1 MHRSRPRLLLWA
13 PAATAAALLI
23 SATPAAAQ
31 GWLKDAAKRA
41 AKRES
46 ARQVDRAVSTAVR
59 CAVGELKCY
68 EDARARGDEVV
79 FVDERGEVVRDADG
93 KPVDD
98 PARLPG
104 NASTPPASTAAV
116 PPPTAP
122 DASTNSNY
130 DFQPGE
136 ELLFRDD
143 YSGDLVGDFPRD
155 LEFVRGNWDVVEW
168 QGRRLLRNTGPR
180 GAAFRI
186 QLPSTLPEKF
196 TLETEAYF
204 PSGNQQMW
212 LFFEETQNGMGG
224 YPSDRNA
231 IRIAGNHG
239 TGVISHGSRIAES
252 WGRDD
257 SIHSQLVPIRIM
269 ADGGHVKVF
278 VGEHRVANIPNAVLP
293 RTRTLQFENVY
304 FADEENPM
312 YLGPIRIMA
321 GGRDLYQAL
330 ATDGRVAIHDILF
343 DVDAATIRP
352 ESASVLAEIGG
363 MLDGHAGLSL
373 MIEGHTD
380 STGEFDHNM
389 ELSRLRAES
398 VKQWLVEKQGIETS
412 RLRTLGLGST
422 QPKASNDDELGR
434 QQNRRVELVR
444 VR

>member
-1 MHRSRPRLLLWA
+1 MNRPRNLLWA
-13 PAATAAALLI
+13 PTAAAALLL
-23 SATPAAAQ
+23 AAAPAEAQ

-46 ARQVDRAVSTAVR
+46 ARQVDRAVSAAVR

-68 EDARARGDEVV
+68 EDAKARGDEVV

-93 KPVDD
+93 NPVDD

-104 NASTPPASTAAV
+104 NAAAPQPAAPAAPPA
-116 PPPTAP
+116 AP
-122 DASTNSNY
+122 DSSTNSNY
-130 DFQPGE
+130 DFQPGD

-143 YSGDLVGDFPRD
+143 FAGDLVGDFPRD

-196 TLETEAYF
+196 TIETEAYF

-212 LFFEETQNGMGG
+212 LFFEAAQNGMGG
-224 YPSDRNA
+224 YPGDRNA

-239 TGVISHGSRIAES
+239 TGVIAHGSQVPES
-252 WGRDD
+252 WARDD

-278 VGEHRVANIPNAVLP
+278 MGEHRVANIPNAVLP

-304 FADEENPM
+304 FADEKNPM

-352 ESASVLAEIGG
+352 ESATVLAEIGG
-363 MLDGHAGLSL
+363 MLDGHAELSL

-398 VKQWLVEKQGIETS
+398 VKRWLVERNGIQTS

-444 VR
+444 VQ